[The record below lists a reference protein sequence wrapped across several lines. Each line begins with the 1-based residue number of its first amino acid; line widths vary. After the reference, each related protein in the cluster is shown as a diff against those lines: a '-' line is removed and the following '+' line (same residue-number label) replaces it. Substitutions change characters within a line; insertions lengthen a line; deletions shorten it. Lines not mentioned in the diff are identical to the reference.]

1 MIGIIS
7 AMDSEMKEL
16 VSLLKD
22 KKKKMHAGLDYYTG
36 KLEGKEVV
44 LCRCGVGKVNA
55 AMHTQILIDLYKPK
69 AIIQNGIAGSLD
81 PDVTAFDLVIGSE
94 LVYHDMADFVIKNFD
109 PLEPV
114 YYSDEKLLKKAE
126 EVAGDEGGV
135 HIGRIA
141 TGDTFVSSTKQKEE
155 IFKKTKALCVEM
167 EGCAVA
173 HTAYLNKIP
182 FVVIR
187 CISDSADDKADVDF
201 NDFQKVASDCL
212 VDMITHLVKK
222 I

>member
-16 VSLLKD
+16 VHLLKD

-36 KLEGKEVV
+36 KLEGKDVV
-44 LCRCGVGKVNA
+44 ICRCGVGKVNA

-69 AIIQNGIAGSLD
+69 ALIQNGIAGSLSS
-81 PDVTAFDLVIGSE
+81 DVAAFDLVIGNE
-94 LVYHDMADFVIKNFD
+94 LVYHDMTDFVIQNFD

-141 TGDTFVSSTKQKEE
+141 TGDTFVSSS
-155 IFKKTKALCVEM
+155 KKNQGSLCRD
-167 EGCAVA
+167 GRLRRSS
-173 HTAYLNKIP
+173 YRIP
-182 FVVIR
+182 
-187 CISDSADDKADVDF
+187 
-201 NDFQKVASDCL
+201 
-212 VDMITHLVKK
+212 
-222 I
+222 